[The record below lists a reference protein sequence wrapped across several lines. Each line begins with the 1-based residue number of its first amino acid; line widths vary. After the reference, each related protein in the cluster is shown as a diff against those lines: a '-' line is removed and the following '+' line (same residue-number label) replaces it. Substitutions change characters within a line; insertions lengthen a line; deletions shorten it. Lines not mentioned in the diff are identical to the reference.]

1 MALTFAPLPVTNDMS
16 QAAVDCEP
24 VTAPPFTSSSYFFR
38 AIRANGAGTVTYT
51 SYLGQSRTV
60 NFLAGE
66 TRILMGSAISAAT
79 ATGLE
84 VMY

>member
-24 VTAPPFTSSSYFFR
+24 VTAPFTSSSYFFR
-38 AIRANGAGTVTYT
+38 AIRANAAGTVTYT